1 MEPNGTVEFNSG
13 SLEIAVFKT
22 AELASG
28 YFLYDT
34 NYTTNKKYTMNQ
46 INHVTNL
53 LNKSSVNITLTN
65 ITVMTWENYCYC
77 DERESIT
84 FQLVLASDSTRTFAL
99 LLYNGTENDQ
109 TCNPPVETGF
119 KADGILGKNYLPPLQ
134 FSRAK
139 SILKSSNMGMEG
151 VYIYQIN
158 DPREPISGKKKCI
171 LDAVAKWLK

>member
-22 AELASG
+22 AELAGG

-77 DERESIT
+77 DERE
-84 FQLVLASDSTRTFAL
+84 VRT
-99 LLYNGTENDQ
+99 
-109 TCNPPVETGF
+109 
-119 KADGILGKNYLPPLQ
+119 I
-134 FSRAK
+134 
-139 SILKSSNMGMEG
+139 I
-151 VYIYQIN
+151 
-158 DPREPISGKKKCI
+158 
-171 LDAVAKWLK
+171 